1 MIKVHECLY
10 IISIRY
16 IFTKFIHKNR
26 SFLLK
31 KKIFYRTVYI
41 GSGFSLIVDY
51 MIEIENKSF
60 SSEKNIIA
68 NIYNDTILHQFP

>member
-1 MIKVHECLY
+1 MIKVHKCLY

-26 SFLLK
+26 SFLHK

-60 SSEKNIIA
+60 PPKNIIA